1 MCQWSSNKCFFN
13 ENIVCYNL
21 IGYNIY
27 RKGFWYINIIKSK
40 AYKKTEK
47 KVFKNKTKELEKLDN
62 IKNAIIISSN
72 LHELMLSKFKYIY
85 DIRKKHGD
93 LKEIYSASL
102 NGNIR
107 LLFKPV
113 GKYPYNE
120 VEIFEL
126 EFLEINDTHYKGVK
140 I

>member
-1 MCQWSSNKCFFN
+1 M
-13 ENIVCYNL
+13 
-21 IGYNIY
+21 
-27 RKGFWYINIIKSK
+27 YIIESK

-47 KVFKNKTKELEKLDN
+47 KVLKNKTRELEKLEN
-62 IKNAIIISSN
+62 IKNAIIVSSN
-72 LHELMLSKFKYIY
+72 LHELMISKYKFIY

-113 GKYPYNE
+113 GNYPYNE
-120 VEIFEL
+120 VEIIEL
-126 EFLEINDTHYKGVK
+126 EFLEINDKHYKGVK
-140 I
+140 V